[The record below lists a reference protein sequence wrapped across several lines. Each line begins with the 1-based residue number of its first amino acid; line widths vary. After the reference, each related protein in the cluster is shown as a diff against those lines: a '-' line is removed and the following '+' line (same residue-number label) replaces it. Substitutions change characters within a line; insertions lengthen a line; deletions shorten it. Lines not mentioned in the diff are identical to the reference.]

1 MADFCT
7 GRGAGC
13 PADAKSTAVCRPAAG
28 PCDVAERCNGVDD
41 TCPADGLK
49 PAATECGTEG
59 DACFDGG
66 TCTGGSIACPNMTP
80 KAGVAGLLCA
90 FDRSLDEPAC
100 LGQPVPPNV
109 RALFTRARTL
119 AEKTVGADARARKRA
134 LQQAAALL
142 RRADKAV
149 ARAAKRKHQAV
160 SADCAAAL
168 HGMLGDASARV
179 LAAES

>member
-1 MADFCT
+1 MHRREHRLSEHDAQ
-7 GRGAGC
+7 GGRRGA
-13 PADAKSTAVCRPAAG
+13 PLRL
-28 PCDVAERCNGVDD
+28 R
-41 TCPADGLK
+41 
-49 PAATECGTEG
+49 
-59 DACFDGG
+59 
-66 TCTGGSIACPNMTP
+66 
-80 KAGVAGLLCA
+80 
-90 FDRSLDEPAC
+90 
-100 LGQPVPPNV
+100 GQPIPPNV

-119 AEKTVGADARARKRA
+119 AEKTVGADARTRKRA